1 MGHRQI
7 RPIGKT
13 TGGRKTAE
21 ISLGGANEATH
32 REERRL
38 SDLTLRGC
46 KLTRRKLDELSWR
59 QESLTVD
66 TRREGG
72 KEGGGGAR
80 VIGSACQTLNI
91 RVFAPVSVPFC
102 GRDASLRDAVC
113 LLFSHGGGINK
124 QMNIYGVCLPEY
136 WFYCATFSCNYVA
149 PVVRVCFG
157 CPIIHMSPCV

>member
-38 SDLTLRGC
+38 SDLTLRGS
-46 KLTRRKLDELSWR
+46 KLTRRKLDELTWR
-59 QESLTVD
+59 RESLTVD
-66 TRREGG
+66 TRR
-72 KEGGGGAR
+72 EGGGGAR
-80 VIGSACQTLNI
+80 VIGSACQILNI

-102 GRDASLRDAVC
+102 GRDTSLRDAVC
-113 LLFSHGGGINK
+113 LLFSHGGENK
-124 QMNIYGVCLPEY
+124 QTNEYLWCLP
-136 WFYCATFSCNYVA
+136 S
-149 PVVRVCFG
+149 
-157 CPIIHMSPCV
+157 